1 MIDLFSFNFR
11 ERVNAF
17 DNPEKAYADFV
28 DRQKMKRLGSA
39 EEVAGAVCFLASQDV
54 SHTSIVF
61 I

>member
-1 MIDLFSFNFR
+1 M
-11 ERVNAF
+11 NAF